1 MTASNEAQELKDRL
15 SLIETM
21 IAEGRRGTERYGWTF
36 VLWGV
41 AYYIAILWAGLAH
54 DYKAWPITMSV
65 TFVLTGVIIAQKR
78 CKGPATTTNR
88 AIGSIWTAMGISL
101 FILLMSMGFS
111 GRADQHTFIAVCA
124 AMLAIANA
132 ASGIILK
139 WKLQFACALVWWALT
154 VYACVGSGT
163 PLTLAFLAAIF
174 FCQIVFG
181 VYGMIAEARQRRKD
195 AAHA

>member
-1 MTASNEAQELKDRL
+1 MTANTEAQELKDRL

-21 IAEGRRGTERYGWTF
+21 IAEGRRSTERFGWTF

-41 AYYIAILWAGLAH
+41 AYYVAILWAGLGH
-54 DYKAWPITMSV
+54 DYKAWPITMTAAS
-65 TFVLTGVIIAQKR
+65 VLTGFIIAQKR
-78 CKGPATTTNR
+78 SKRPATTTVR
-88 AIGSIWTAMGISL
+88 AIGTIWTAMGISL

-111 GRADQHTFIAVCA
+111 GRADQHTAIALSA
-124 AMLAIANA
+124 AMLAFANA

-139 WKLQFACALVWWALT
+139 WKLQIACALVWWALT
-154 VYACVGSGT
+154 VYACFGGGT
-163 PLTLAFLAAIF
+163 PLTIAFLMAIF

-181 VYGMIAEARQRRKD
+181 AYGMIAEARQRRKD